1 MPEGGSAWLAVYKE
15 FEISGSKG
23 GSEIAAVDFLVKA
36 ELESLP
42 VIKEPKIVQARSGVI
57 DGPTTTSRVG
67 DNLGE
72 LANAIA

>member
-1 MPEGGSAWLAVYKE
+1 MLPVDKE

-36 ELESLP
+36 ELESFS
-42 VIKEPKIVQARSGVI
+42 VIEELEIVESRSVVI
-57 DGPTTTSRVG
+57 DGPTSNRVG

-72 LANAIA
+72 VVNAIA